1 MKFINHMSRIGKL
14 PVTIPEKVNVSLN
27 EDVLKVTGPLGELT
41 QKIHPRVKVEIK
53 GNLIQV
59 KVAKPEDKFERSLWG
74 LFRVLINNMV
84 TGVTKG
90 YEKKLEIN
98 GVGFKAA
105 VSGQKLNLNVGFS
118 HPVIFSIP
126 PGIAI
131 KVEKNVV
138 TVTGADKQSVGETAA
153 QIRAI
158 KPPEPY
164 KGKGIKYLDEVIRRK
179 AGKAAKTAT
188 EGSK

>member
-1 MKFINHMSRIGKL
+1 M
-14 PVTIPEKVNVSLN
+14 PVIIPEKV
-27 EDVLKVTGPLGELT
+27 KVTFDGDWLEVVGPLGELS
-41 QKIHPRVKVEIK
+41 QKIHPRVKLEIK

-59 KVAKPEDKFERSLWG
+59 TVKKPEDKEDRSLWG

-84 TGVTKG
+84 EGVTKG
-90 YEKKLEIN
+90 YEKKLEIS

-105 VSGQKLNLNVGFS
+105 VVGQKLNLNVGYS
-118 HPVIFSIP
+118 HPVSYSLP
-126 PGIAI
+126 AGLAV
-131 KVEKNVV
+131 KVEKNVI
-138 TVTGADKQSVGETAA
+138 TVTGADKQKVGEAAA

-188 EGSK
+188 EGAK